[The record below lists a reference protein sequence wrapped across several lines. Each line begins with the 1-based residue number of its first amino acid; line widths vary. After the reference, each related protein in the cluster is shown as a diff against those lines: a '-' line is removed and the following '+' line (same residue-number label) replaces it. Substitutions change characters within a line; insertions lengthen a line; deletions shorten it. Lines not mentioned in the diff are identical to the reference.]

1 MSDKI
6 INNLMK
12 IEDIETIG
20 ATDSTN
26 SMLGKSIRYYNVIFI
41 KLKRR

>member
-12 IEDIETIG
+12 IDDIETIG

-26 SMLGKSIRYYNVIFI
+26 SMLGKASDTTMSNT
-41 KLKRR
+41 

>member
-12 IEDIETIG
+12 IDDIETIG

-26 SMLGKSIRYYNVIFI
+26 SMYGQTSDTRMSFS
-41 KLKRR
+41 